1 MKFTVGLQN
10 RDELFRGIRGRVG
23 LQVPQRGMGAQD
35 DWYAYLIPVVSSG
48 HGIFGGVMMAPSS
61 LA

>member
-1 MKFTVGLQN
+1 MTKKIFGSVAQ
-10 RDELFRGIRGRVG
+10 RVIVIKADRYK
-23 LQVPQRGMGAQD
+23 LGMGAQD

-48 HGIFGGVMMAPSS
+48 HGTFGGVMMAQSS